1 MKYLSAEIAETIN
14 NTMIETYS
22 KGELVGVKEP
32 KLLDSAINRP
42 LATMFG
48 KSLYEDIFEK
58 AVALFESL
66 AKNHVFHNAN
76 KRTAFACMTYFLFIN
91 GHVCVMNE
99 SRAANLTVNFV
110 NGKMKFKE
118 VVSEIRIHSYRKSIK
133 S

>member
-1 MKYLSAEIAETIN
+1 MIYISGKIATKIN
-14 NTMIETYS
+14 KTMIETYS

-32 KLLDSAINRP
+32 NLLDSAINRP

-66 AKNHVFHNAN
+66 AKNHVFHNGN

-99 SRAANLTVNFV
+99 SRAADLIVDFV
-110 NGKMKFKE
+110 NGKIQFQE
-118 VVSEIRIHSYRKSIK
+118 VVTEIKKHSYRKSIK